1 MNHIVLNVL
10 LNWWCIQ
17 FGVVPGSY
25 ASAVAPVYYQ
35 QRQGNNL
42 SIISLR
48 LLVLAKIFG
57 TANSYSSVVKFLLLP
72 E

>member
-48 LLVLAKIFG
+48 LLVLGIEL
-57 TANSYSSVVKFLLLP
+57 KFLGLP
-72 E
+72 IPTAL